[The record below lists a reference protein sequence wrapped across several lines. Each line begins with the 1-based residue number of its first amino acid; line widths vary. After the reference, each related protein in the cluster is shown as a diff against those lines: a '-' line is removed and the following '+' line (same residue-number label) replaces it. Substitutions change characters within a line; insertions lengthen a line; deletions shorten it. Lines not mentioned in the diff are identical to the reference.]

1 MSLKL
6 GVIGAGAI
14 GKEHIRR
21 CTQVLQGAIV
31 VAVSDINADNAR
43 AAVALPGVQAEVYAD
58 GHDVINA
65 SDVDAILVTSWDPT
79 HEEYT
84 LAAIAAGKPV
94 FCEKPLA
101 MSAEGCRRIVDAEM
115 KAGRRLVQVGF
126 MRPYDEGY
134 LALKKVIDDGDIG
147 APLMLRCAHRNQS
160 VGENYTTDMAITNT
174 LIHELDVLRWL
185 LNDDYRSVQV
195 RFPRSTSHTHARL
208 KDPQIVSFETKK
220 GTLIDVEV
228 FVNCQYGYDIQCEVV
243 GETGI
248 ARLPEPS
255 AVQMRKSASLST
267 AILTDWKDR
276 FIKAYDVELQ
286 AFINDVKAGQLHGPS
301 AWDGY
306 AASVA
311 ADACIKAQGTSEP
324 VEVGCDLMIGSM
336 IKNVGGGIARTG
348 GYIAGKEELVQQCA
362 ERLTCIGMGKE
373 VGCTL
378 DVNRELYLGFFHAP
392 DTTANALKT
401 ADFAA
406 SLFGGF
412 GFSCHPPVGTT
423 RGDIVEA
430 ICLGDEA
437 HLTAFCQGIQ
447 QGSPVDSFVI
457 PEAWDMPGYTSK
469 VIMAAG
475 AFTMGASIELS
486 ADAPIREPFAVWMQG
501 GMTYTTGKIGV
512 LLAAQ
517 KMLEQGLLSL

>member
-1 MSLKL
+1 MLNI
-6 GVIGAGAI
+6 GVIGCGAI
-14 GKEHIRR
+14 GRDHIRR
-21 CTQVLQGAIV
+21 LTDIVPGCQV
-31 VAVSDINADNAR
+31 VACADYFEE
-43 AAVALPGVQAEVYAD
+43 AAIKVAAQYEGMKAYKTGEELIAAPEVQAV
-58 GHDVINA
+58 VITS
-65 SDVDAILVTSWDPT
+65 SDPSHAGYVLEALK
-79 HEEYT
+79 
-84 LAAIAAGKPV
+84 AGKYV

-101 MSAEGCRRIVDAEM
+101 QNAEDCEKIIAAETAHG
-115 KAGRRLVQVGF
+115 KRLLQVGF

-185 LNDDYRSVQV
+185 LNDDYVSVQV

-255 AVQMRKSASLST
+255 AVQMRKAANLST

-286 AFINDVKAGQLHGPS
+286 AFINDVQAGQLQGPS

-324 VEVGCDLMIGSM
+324 VEV
-336 IKNVGGGIARTG
+336 
-348 GYIAGKEELVQQCA
+348 
-362 ERLTCIGMGKE
+362 
-373 VGCTL
+373 TL
-378 DVNRELYLGFFHAP
+378 PECP
-392 DTTANALKT
+392 
-401 ADFAA
+401 
-406 SLFGGF
+406 
-412 GFSCHPPVGTT
+412 
-423 RGDIVEA
+423 
-430 ICLGDEA
+430 
-437 HLTAFCQGIQ
+437 AF
-447 QGSPVDSFVI
+447 
-457 PEAWDMPGYTSK
+457 YK
-469 VIMAAG
+469 
-475 AFTMGASIELS
+475 
-486 ADAPIREPFAVWMQG
+486 R
-501 GMTYTTGKIGV
+501 
-512 LLAAQ
+512 
-517 KMLEQGLLSL
+517 